1 VEENG
6 DYLLEL
12 RLPKDKTLW
21 KGTLI
26 SFGEQI
32 EVIEPK
38 ELKEELINKC
48 NAFML
53 KNGDR

>member
-12 RLPKDKTLW
+12 RLPKDETLW

-32 EVIEPK
+32 EVI
-38 ELKEELINKC
+38 
-48 NAFML
+48 
-53 KNGDR
+53 KN